1 MIFSYFKH
9 YFIFFNVNKLLAVPF
24 VELARG
30 GSRVGHLF
38 VLYTQDYLSEH
49 SYSSLILL
57 IYKSSLLLAFCYLFV
72 CMVDQSHTYHFSI
85 SPLRLFQ
92 VSHVI
97 LLVWFPLFIGGWD
110 FWKIIEGEDQDF
122 LVKMGGSPYRGFVY
136 WKRGKHC
143 LSLAMYGF
151 WSSNG
156 FYLASLSFRMF
167 IIISD

>member
-72 CMVDQSHTYHFSI
+72 CMVDQFHTYHFSI
-85 SPLRLFQ
+85 SPLGLFQ
-92 VSHVI
+92 VSYVI
-97 LLVWFPLFIGGWD
+97 LIVWFSLFIGGWD
-110 FWKIIEGEDQDF
+110 FWKIIEGGIKIF
-122 LVKMGGSPYRGFVY
+122 LLKWGVAHTGGLFIERGVSTVF
-136 WKRGKHC
+136 H
-143 LSLAMYGF
+143 
-151 WSSNG
+151 
-156 FYLASLSFRMF
+156 
-167 IIISD
+167 

>member
-38 VLYTQDYLSEH
+38 VLYTQDYLSER

-72 CMVDQSHTYHFSI
+72 CMVDQSNTYHFSI
-85 SPLRLFQ
+85 SPLGLFL
-92 VSHVI
+92 VSYVI
-97 LLVWFPLFIGGWD
+97 LIVWFPLFIRGWD
-110 FWKIIEGEDQDF
+110 FWKIIEGGIKIF
-122 LVKMGGSPYRGFVY
+122 LLKWEVAHTGGLFIERGVSTVF
-136 WKRGKHC
+136 H
-143 LSLAMYGF
+143 
-151 WSSNG
+151 
-156 FYLASLSFRMF
+156 
-167 IIISD
+167 